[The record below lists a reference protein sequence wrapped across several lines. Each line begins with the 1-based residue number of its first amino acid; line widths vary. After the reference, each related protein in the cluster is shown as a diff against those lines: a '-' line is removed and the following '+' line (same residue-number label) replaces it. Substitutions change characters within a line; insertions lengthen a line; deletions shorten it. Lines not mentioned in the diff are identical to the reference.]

1 MSPFWLIGWLV
12 LLAIPMLAVV
22 VALVSRRTGGARVAQ
37 VAGSGLLYAVLG
49 PPLGALLIAVPG
61 LLVADDPE
69 PVTMLLF
76 LVAMSYVPGLVPALV
91 GGACMGLLRP
101 MLGSTDRQL
110 SADAHF
116 ELAEVRRAQK
126 RFADAA
132 TLYLAAAT
140 TTDNSELAANALFVA
155 GVSYEQAAQPQ
166 DAIRCYRRLLD
177 GSGGNPEWVSRA
189 RQRLAE
195 LGAGG

>member
-12 LLAIPMLAVV
+12 LLAIPMLALVA
-22 VALVSRRTGGARVAQ
+22 ALVSRRTGGARVAQ

-101 MLGSTDRQL
+101 MLGT
-110 SADAHF
+110 
-116 ELAEVRRAQK
+116 
-126 RFADAA
+126 AA
-132 TLYLAAAT
+132 RLGAAALLCALAAA
-140 TTDNSELAANALFVA
+140 AFGA
-155 GVSYEQAAQPQ
+155 GV
-166 DAIRCYRRLLD
+166 LD
-177 GSGGNPEWVSRA
+177 LRIGSLPVMAG
-189 RQRLAE
+189 
-195 LGAGG
+195 LGAASGAILEAGWLWRERRRRPASAA